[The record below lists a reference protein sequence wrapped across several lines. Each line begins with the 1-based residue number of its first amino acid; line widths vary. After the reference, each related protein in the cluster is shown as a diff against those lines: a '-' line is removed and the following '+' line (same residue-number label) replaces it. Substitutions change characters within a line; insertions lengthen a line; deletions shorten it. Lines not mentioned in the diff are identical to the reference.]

1 MIIPDPGS
9 RVKKRRGQQRFMD
22 IILAYQ
28 YTGGTSGEFFIDII
42 LAKQYAGGAAEE
54 FFIDMIPA

>member
-28 YTGGTSGEFFIDII
+28 YTGGDSWGVFHRHNSGKTICRR
-42 LAKQYAGGAAEE
+42 GS
-54 FFIDMIPA
+54 